1 MIEQQ
6 FVELRTRHLV
16 GAIALRAET
25 VLEIKLR
32 ALGSAGGGDFA
43 AVLRHECGIEFLAHP
58 KTIEC
63 SHAEWQERFANVEAR
78 KLFTLENNHAPTGLG
93 EQRRSRAAGRTAAN
107 DRDVVEISV
116 FHSPISLAKFP
127 DFGRDAALRR
137 PRTSQRDVP
146 TVLC

>member
-43 AVLRHECGIEFLAHP
+43 AVLRHESRIEFLAHP
-58 KTIEC
+58 QTIEC
-63 SHAEWQERFANVEAR
+63 SHAEGQERFPEVKSR
-78 KLFTLENNHAPTGLG
+78 KFVALENNHASPGLS
-93 EQRRSRAAGRTAAN
+93 EQRRSRAAGQ
-107 DRDVVEISV
+107 
-116 FHSPISLAKFP
+116 
-127 DFGRDAALRR
+127 G
-137 PRTSQRDVP
+137 
-146 TVLC
+146 